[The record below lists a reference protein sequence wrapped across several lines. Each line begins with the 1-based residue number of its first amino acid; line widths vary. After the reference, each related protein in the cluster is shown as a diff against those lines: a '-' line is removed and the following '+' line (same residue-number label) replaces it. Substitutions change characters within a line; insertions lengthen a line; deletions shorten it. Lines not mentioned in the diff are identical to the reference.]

1 VPTAFRRPPAFRRPR
16 NRWLGTSP
24 PGPGPVSGT
33 LAVTLDDVTLDAQAQ
48 VPAVGTL
55 GVTLDDVTL
64 AAAGNVVTGSN
75 AALDQTVDDVTL
87 AATGAVPVVGAAAV
101 TLDDVTL
108 SAAGNVLTGVLG
120 DLFGTLDDVTLA
132 AAGIVTAEP
141 PPVFLAGDWPEI
153 VVFRQDRDILVP
165 LIAYEGGHVVR
176 FARKDKSPTEDMP
189 WNWNFAN
196 EAVFT
201 ASNPITAAVA
211 TDWDGNPLV
220 GVTVGSAAIDT
231 PIVQTRIN
239 GGTAGQT
246 YRIKLE
252 ASDADGHKRDGFLE
266 LYVRLPTPD

>member
-1 VPTAFRRPPAFRRPR
+1 
-16 NRWLGTSP
+16 
-24 PGPGPVSGT
+24 
-33 LAVTLDDVTLDAQAQ
+33 
-48 VPAVGTL
+48 
-55 GVTLDDVTL
+55 
-64 AAAGNVVTGSN
+64 
-75 AALDQTVDDVTL
+75 VDDVTL